1 MTNKLEPGKDIKDNT
16 DNTWH
21 PTGLWHRH
29 LCITYSESKVESKS
43 SPSNMF
49 KRVRPKKMGSL
60 EKWFDPWNW
69 LLLWL
74 SPANHWFRKENDPHF
89 SMMFRESICCFYRK
103 GITPKKP
110 PESLSHHESS
120 LPSFNL
126 WRFGQSSIPES
137 ALRKSQE
144 LALDKDLQKLR
155 ESHDVIISP
164 RVVGPVNPSKFKSQ
178 ELGIPW
184 IAMARK
190 QTRFMNFFEGTS
202 QRLSG
207 SSTRWRQCC
216 FSSGLWSNHQMVRS
230 NQWPNLYN
238 DVGVSLVTGMIDAFY
253 GRIASSFSWIFCSF
267 VSPLETKGKHWKSGE
282 TKGKP

>member
-49 KRVRPKKMGSL
+49 KRVQPKKMGSL

-103 GITPKKP
+103 GITV
-110 PESLSHHESS
+110 SLLKNHQNHWVI
-120 LPSFNL
+120 LIPSFNEKS

-137 ALRKSQE
+137 GE
-144 LALDKDLQKLR
+144 
-155 ESHDVIISP
+155 SP
-164 RVVGPVNPSKFKSQ
+164 RSSPLTKTFRNSAKVTMSLSHHAWPGEPREIQ
-178 ELGIPW
+178 ESGAWNTMDCNGKETNQVYDGLW
-184 IAMARK
+184 SF
-190 QTRFMNFFEGTS
+190 QGTS
-202 QRLSG
+202 ERPSG
-207 SSTRWRQCC
+207 SSTRWRPVAV
-216 FSSGLWSNHQMVRS
+216 SVRDWDRIIKWSGQISDQTCTM
-230 NQWPNLYN
+230 
-238 DVGVSLVTGMIDAFY
+238 M
-253 GRIASSFSWIFCSF
+253 
-267 VSPLETKGKHWKSGE
+267 
-282 TKGKP
+282 